1 MKNKFFEIKK
11 RIDDAIQMAFSEN
24 ELSNSRLI
32 EPMKY
37 AVLAP
42 GKRIRGVLTLSFC
55 ERLSVLEEQAMPF
68 AVALEMIHAYSLVH
82 DDLPEMD
89 NDDFRRGLPTCHKK
103 FGHATALLAGD
114 GILNYAMEFLLS
126 HKDRYQPEVFLNA
139 MSALFSASGVLGMLN
154 GQAIDKIGESRTLSL
169 DELLELHRMKTGAL
183 LLAPIRIA
191 EALSNQKAEN
201 YVNYSHRIG
210 LAFQIRDDILD
221 VEGDTQLLGKEV
233 GKDAME
239 NKSTFT
245 SILGVSEAKK
255 YLEQELE
262 MAKCAVQGDSFLLWI
277 AEYIGTRNK

>member
-1 MKNKFFEIKK
+1 MKSEFFEIKK
-11 RIDDAIQMAFSEN
+11 RVDDAIESAFSEKVLG
-24 ELSNSRLI
+24 ESRLI

-55 ERLSVLEEQAMPF
+55 ERLSVPEEQAMPF

-89 NDDFRRGLPTCHKK
+89 DDDFRRGLPTCHKK
-103 FGHATALLAGD
+103 FDHATALLAGD
-114 GILNYAMEFLLS
+114 GILNYAVEFLLS
-126 HKDRYQPEVFLNA
+126 QKSKYQPEFFLNA
-139 MSALFSASGVLGMLN
+139 MSVLFSASGALGMLN
-154 GQAIDKIGESRTLSL
+154 GQAIDKMGESRNLTF

-191 EALSNQKAEN
+191 EALSNKKAEN
-201 YVNYSHRIG
+201 YVNYCRRIG

-221 VEGDTQLLGKEV
+221 VEGNTQVLGKEV
-233 GKDAME
+233 GKDALE

-245 SILGVSEAKK
+245 SILGVPEAKK

-262 MAKCAVQGDSFLLWI
+262 LAKCAVQDDPFLLWI
-277 AEYIGTRNK
+277 AEYIGARNN

>member
-1 MKNKFFEIKK
+1 MKSEFFEIKK
-11 RIDDAIQMAFSEN
+11 RVDDAIESAFSEKVLG
-24 ELSNSRLI
+24 ESRLI

-55 ERLSVLEEQAMPF
+55 ERLSVPEEQAMPF

-89 NDDFRRGLPTCHKK
+89 DDDFRRGLPTCHKK
-103 FGHATALLAGD
+103 FDHATALLAGD
-114 GILNYAMEFLLS
+114 GILNYAVEFLLS
-126 HKDRYQPEVFLNA
+126 QKSKYQPEFFLNA
-139 MSALFSASGVLGMLN
+139 MSVLFSASGALGMLN
-154 GQAIDKIGESRTLSL
+154 GQAIDKMGESRNLTF

-183 LLAPIRIA
+183 LLAPILIA
-191 EALSNQKAEN
+191 EALSNKKAEN
-201 YVNYSHRIG
+201 YVNYCRRIG

-221 VEGDTQLLGKEV
+221 VEGNTQVLGKEV
-233 GKDAME
+233 GKDALE

-245 SILGVSEAKK
+245 SILGVPEAKK

-262 MAKCAVQGDSFLLWI
+262 LAKCAVQDDPFLLWI
-277 AEYIGTRNK
+277 AEYIGARNN

>member
-1 MKNKFFEIKK
+1 MKSEFLELKK
-11 RIDDAIQMAFSEN
+11 RVDDAIQSVFSN
-24 ELSNSRLI
+24 KELNNSRLI

-42 GKRIRGVLTLSFC
+42 GKRIRGVLTLAFC
-55 ERLSVLEEQAMPF
+55 KRLSVSEELAMPF

-114 GILNYAMEFLLS
+114 GILNYAIEYLLL
-126 HKDRYQPEVFLNA
+126 HKEKYSAKPFLNA
-139 MSALFSASGVLGMLN
+139 LNVLFSASGICGMLN
-154 GQAIDKIGESRTLSL
+154 GQAIDKLGENRALTFE
-169 DELLELHRMKTGAL
+169 ELLELHRMKTGAL

-191 EALSNQKAEN
+191 EALSNKQAEN
-201 YVNYSHRIG
+201 YVNYSQRIG
-210 LAFQIRDDILD
+210 LAFQIKDDILD
-221 VEGDTQLLGKEV
+221 VEGNTQILGKEV
-233 GKDAME
+233 GKDASE

-245 SILGVSEAKK
+245 SILGLSEAKE

-262 MAKCAVQGDSFLLWI
+262 LAKRAVDDDPFLLWI
-277 AEYIGTRNK
+277 ADYIGSRDK

>member
-1 MKNKFFEIKK
+1 MKNKFNELKK
-11 RIDDAIQMAFSEN
+11 RVDDAIRRAFGEK
-24 ELSNSRLI
+24 ELSASRLS
-32 EPMKY
+32 EPMRY

-55 ERLSVLEEQAMPF
+55 ERLLVPEEQAMPF

-103 FGHATALLAGD
+103 FDHATALLAGD
-114 GILNYAMEFLLS
+114 GILNYAVEFLLS
-126 HKDRYQPEVFLNA
+126 HKEKYQPESFLNA
-139 MSALFSASGVLGMLN
+139 MSVLFSASGIFGMLN
-154 GQAIDKIGESRTLSL
+154 GQAIDKLGECRTLAFN
-169 DELLELHRMKTGAL
+169 ELLELHRMKTGAL

-191 EALSNQKAEN
+191 EALSNRKEEN
-201 YVNYSHRIG
+201 YVNYCRRIG

-221 VEGDTQLLGKEV
+221 VEGNAQTLGKEV
-233 GKDAME
+233 GKDALE

-245 SILGVSEAKK
+245 SILGISEAKR

-262 MAKCAVQGDSFLLWI
+262 LAKCAVRDDPFLLWI
-277 AEYIGTRNK
+277 AEYIGARNK

>member
-1 MKNKFFEIKK
+1 MKSEFFEIKK
-11 RIDDAIQMAFSEN
+11 RVDDAIESAFSEKVLG
-24 ELSNSRLI
+24 ESRLI

-55 ERLSVLEEQAMPF
+55 ERLSVPEEQAMPF

-89 NDDFRRGLPTCHKK
+89 DDDFRRGLPTCHKK
-103 FGHATALLAGD
+103 FDHATALLAGD
-114 GILNYAMEFLLS
+114 GILNYAVEFLLS
-126 HKDRYQPEVFLNA
+126 HKSKYQPEFFLNA
-139 MSALFSASGVLGMLN
+139 MSVLFSASGALGMLN
-154 GQAIDKIGESRTLSL
+154 GQAIDKMGESRNLTFY
-169 DELLELHRMKTGAL
+169 ELLELHRMKTGAL

-191 EALSNQKAEN
+191 EALSNKKAEN
-201 YVNYSHRIG
+201 YVNYCCRIG

-221 VEGDTQLLGKEV
+221 VEGNTQVLGKEV
-233 GKDAME
+233 GKDALE

-245 SILGVSEAKK
+245 SILGVPEAKK

-262 MAKCAVQGDSFLLWI
+262 LAKCAVQDDPFLLWI
-277 AEYIGTRNK
+277 AEYIGARNN

>member
-1 MKNKFFEIKK
+1 MKSEFFEIKK
-11 RIDDAIQMAFSEN
+11 RVDDAIESAFSEKVLG
-24 ELSNSRLI
+24 ESRLI

-55 ERLSVLEEQAMPF
+55 ERLSVPEEQAMPF

-89 NDDFRRGLPTCHKK
+89 DDDFRRGLPTCHKK
-103 FGHATALLAGD
+103 FDHATALLAGD
-114 GILNYAMEFLLS
+114 GILNYAVEFLLS
-126 HKDRYQPEVFLNA
+126 HKSKYQPEFFLNA
-139 MSALFSASGVLGMLN
+139 MSVLFSASGALGMLN
-154 GQAIDKIGESRTLSL
+154 GQAIDKMGESRNLTF

-183 LLAPIRIA
+183 LLAPILIA
-191 EALSNQKAEN
+191 EALSNKKAEN
-201 YVNYSHRIG
+201 YVNYCRRIG

-221 VEGDTQLLGKEV
+221 VEGNTQVLGKEV
-233 GKDAME
+233 GKDALE

-245 SILGVSEAKK
+245 SILGVPEAKK

-262 MAKCAVQGDSFLLWI
+262 LAKCAVQDDPFLLWI
-277 AEYIGTRNK
+277 AEYIGARNN

>member
-1 MKNKFFEIKK
+1 MKSEFFEIKK
-11 RIDDAIQMAFSEN
+11 RVDDAIESAFSEKVLG
-24 ELSNSRLI
+24 ESRLI

-55 ERLSVLEEQAMPF
+55 ERLSVPEEQAMPF

-89 NDDFRRGLPTCHKK
+89 DDDFRRGLPTCHKK
-103 FGHATALLAGD
+103 FDHATALLAGD
-114 GILNYAMEFLLS
+114 GILNYAVEFLLS
-126 HKDRYQPEVFLNA
+126 QKSKYQPESFLNA
-139 MSALFSASGVLGMLN
+139 MSVLFSASGALGMLN
-154 GQAIDKIGESRTLSL
+154 GQAIDKMGESRNLIF

-191 EALSNQKAEN
+191 EALSNKKAEN
-201 YVNYSHRIG
+201 YVNYCRRIG

-221 VEGDTQLLGKEV
+221 VEGNTQVLGKEV
-233 GKDAME
+233 GKDALE

-245 SILGVSEAKK
+245 SILGVPEAKK

-262 MAKCAVQGDSFLLWI
+262 LAKCAVQDDPFLLWI
-277 AEYIGTRNK
+277 AEYIGARNN

>member
-1 MKNKFFEIKK
+1 MKNEFFEIK
-11 RIDDAIQMAFSEN
+11 RRVDDAIQLAFSEKA
-24 ELSNSRLI
+24 LGDSRLI

-55 ERLSVLEEQAMPF
+55 ERLSVPEEQAMPF

-89 NDDFRRGLPTCHKK
+89 DDDFRRGLPTCHKK
-103 FGHATALLAGD
+103 FDHATALLAGD
-114 GILNYAMEFLLS
+114 GILNYAVEFLLA
-126 HKDRYQPEVFLNA
+126 HKNKYQPEAFLNA
-139 MSALFSASGVLGMLN
+139 MSALFSASGALGMLN
-154 GQAIDKIGESRTLSL
+154 GQAIDKMGENRPLTM
-169 DELLELHRMKTGAL
+169 DELIELHRMKTGAL
-183 LLAPIRIA
+183 LLAPVRIA
-191 EALSNQKAEN
+191 EALSNEKAEN
-201 YVNYSHRIG
+201 YVNYCRRIG

-221 VEGDTQLLGKEV
+221 VEGNTQLLGKEV
-233 GKDAME
+233 GKDALE

-262 MAKCAVQGDSFLLWI
+262 VAKSAVQDDAFLLWI
-277 AEYIGTRNK
+277 AEYIGARNK

>member
-1 MKNKFFEIKK
+1 MKSEFFEIKK
-11 RIDDAIQMAFSEN
+11 RVDDAIESAFSEKVLG
-24 ELSNSRLI
+24 ESRLI

-55 ERLSVLEEQAMPF
+55 ERLSVPEEQAMPF

-89 NDDFRRGLPTCHKK
+89 DDDFRRGLPTCHKK
-103 FGHATALLAGD
+103 FDHATALLAGD
-114 GILNYAMEFLLS
+114 GILNYAVEFLLS
-126 HKDRYQPEVFLNA
+126 QKSKYQPEFFLNA
-139 MSALFSASGVLGMLN
+139 MSVLFSASGALGMLN
-154 GQAIDKIGESRTLSL
+154 GQAIDKMGESRNLTF

-191 EALSNQKAEN
+191 EALSNKKAEN
-201 YVNYSHRIG
+201 YVNYCRRIG

-221 VEGDTQLLGKEV
+221 VEGNAQVLGKEV
-233 GKDAME
+233 GKDALE

-245 SILGVSEAKK
+245 SILGVPEAKK

-262 MAKCAVQGDSFLLWI
+262 LAKCAVQDDPFLLWI
-277 AEYIGTRNK
+277 AEYIGARNN

>member
-1 MKNKFFEIKK
+1 MKSEFFEIKK
-11 RIDDAIQMAFSEN
+11 RVDDAIESAFSEKVLG
-24 ELSNSRLI
+24 ESRLI

-55 ERLSVLEEQAMPF
+55 ERLSVPEEQAMPF

-89 NDDFRRGLPTCHKK
+89 DDDFRRGLPTCHTK
-103 FGHATALLAGD
+103 FDHATALLAGD
-114 GILNYAMEFLLS
+114 GILNYAVEFLLS
-126 HKDRYQPEVFLNA
+126 QKSKYQPEFFLNA
-139 MSALFSASGVLGMLN
+139 MSVLFSASGALGMLN
-154 GQAIDKIGESRTLSL
+154 GQAIDKMGESRNLTF

-183 LLAPIRIA
+183 LLAPILIA
-191 EALSNQKAEN
+191 EALSNKKAEN
-201 YVNYSHRIG
+201 YVNYCRRIG

-221 VEGDTQLLGKEV
+221 VEGNTQVLGKEV
-233 GKDAME
+233 GKDALE

-245 SILGVSEAKK
+245 SILGVPEAKK

-262 MAKCAVQGDSFLLWI
+262 LAKCAVQDDPFLLWI
-277 AEYIGTRNK
+277 AEYIGARNN